1 VGVNRTGD
9 AGGLSYDGG
18 SVAYDP
24 WGLRLQPTVTT
35 DEGPGYLVLSAERVA
50 EIRSRYPFIRDL
62 VREQSEVGA

>member
-18 SVAYDP
+18 SAAYDP
-24 WGLRLQPTVTT
+24 WGLRLQSTATT
-35 DEGPGYLVLSAERVA
+35 DEGPGYVTLSAERVA

-62 VREQSEVGA
+62 VREQPVGA

>member
-1 VGVNRTGD
+1 VNRTGD

-18 SVAYDP
+18 SAAYDP

-35 DEGPGYLVLSAERVA
+35 DEGPGYVVLSAERVT

-62 VREQSEVGA
+62 VREQSAVGA